1 VYSARGA
8 LRVSGWT
15 NGNCEPGEPR
25 GQDFDRF
32 AALVAEHQPVVLG
45 LCRSMGLRGADI
57 DEASCDVFA
66 NVYRSLHAF
75 EGRARLET
83 WIYRIACRT
92 ILKRRARRPSLQLS
106 DQLHRQVDASS
117 PPPDATAEAAELRER
132 IWDAV
137 ARLER
142 RQALAVEMHYR
153 RDWPLAQIAEVLE
166 IPVGTVK
173 TLLFRARAEL
183 RKVLDREELTR

>member
-1 VYSARGA
+1 
-8 LRVSGWT
+8 VSGWT
-15 NGNCEPGEPR
+15 GDCEPGKLR
-25 GQDFDRF
+25 GHDFDSF
-32 AALVAEHQPVVLG
+32 AALVAEHQSAVLG

-57 DEASCDVFA
+57 DEAACDVFA
-66 NVYRSLHAF
+66 NVYRSLPAF

-92 ILKRRARRPSLQLS
+92 VLKRRASRPPAQLS
-106 DQLHRQVDASS
+106 DQLHRQVDVSS
-117 PPPDATAEAAELRER
+117 LPPDATVQAAELRER

-137 ARLER
+137 ARLEP

-153 RDWPLAQIAEVLE
+153 RDWPLGQIAEVLE

-183 RKVLDREELTR
+183 RKALEREEIFR